1 MSYASQKT
9 QVAFSPDTLAQS
21 LPGKAEMSF
30 HCQSCLM
37 KQFIWVRI
45 EQYDFSYPLNESWTQ
60 FSCISYT
67 DYNKFSH
74 YS

>member
-30 HCQSCLM
+30 HSQLPCWIQSMVSLPLLLVTVIV
-37 KQFIWVRI
+37 FV
-45 EQYDFSYPLNESWTQ
+45 YLFFS
-60 FSCISYT
+60 
-67 DYNKFSH
+67 
-74 YS
+74 